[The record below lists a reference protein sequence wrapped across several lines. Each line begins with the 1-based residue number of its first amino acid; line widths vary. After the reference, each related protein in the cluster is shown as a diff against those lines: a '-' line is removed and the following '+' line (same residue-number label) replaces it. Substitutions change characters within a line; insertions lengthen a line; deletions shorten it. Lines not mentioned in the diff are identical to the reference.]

1 MAETSDILSS
11 AAKEMQP
18 TKNIWIQE
26 SVVGLIRNQL
36 EELKKQCTHSEGPL
50 SKVKK
55 PKGSNPRLTREK
67 HIAINLF
74 EYGTPTVKEGSSDE

>member
-26 SVVGLIRNQL
+26 SVVGLIRN
-36 EELKKQCTHSEGPL
+36 
-50 SKVKK
+50 
-55 PKGSNPRLTREK
+55 
-67 HIAINLF
+67 
-74 EYGTPTVKEGSSDE
+74 